1 LSGKNEKWEKM
12 CVEIQRR
19 SLSDISLKPKSV
31 KALWAEILNILTL
44 AYNDKKLTTKPHE
57 IRGLLK
63 LDHSTVIRQKSY
75 WDIMGGEKNQ
85 DRIRNIPH
93 FSLTNGCWFDFAIL
107 VYENNKEAEIVG
119 FNFEIRFPEKMYS
132 RFLRIDFNTPN
143 HDNDDKNMRLHL
155 HPGHDDIM
163 IHSPPMSPIEILYLF
178 LYGIDI
184 PDNPRAYSNFRASP
198 PQE

>member
-1 LSGKNEKWEKM
+1 M
-12 CVEIQRR
+12 CAKIQQR
-19 SLSDISLKPKSV
+19 SLENISLKIKNA
-31 KALWAEILNILTL
+31 KALRREILNILTL
-44 AYNDKKLTTKPHE
+44 AYNDKKLTNKPHE
-57 IRGLLK
+57 IRPLLK
-63 LDHSTVIRQKSY
+63 LYNSTVIKQQGY

-85 DRIRNIPH
+85 DRIRDIPH

-107 VYENNKEAEIVG
+107 VYENNKEAEIIA
-119 FNFEIRFPEKMYS
+119 FNFEIRFPETMYS
-132 RFLRIDFNTPN
+132 RFLRIDLNQPN
-143 HDNDDKNMRLHL
+143 HKNDDKNMRLHL

>member
-1 LSGKNEKWEKM
+1 MSGKNETWEKM
-12 CVEIQRR
+12 CAEIQRR
-19 SLSDISLKPKSV
+19 SLSDISLKPKSA
-31 KALWAEILNILTL
+31 KALWAEILRILTL
-44 AYNDKKLTTKPHE
+44 AYDDKKLTNKPHE
-57 IRGLLK
+57 IHGLLK
-63 LDHSTVIRQKSY
+63 LYYSSVIKQQGY

-85 DRIRNIPH
+85 DRITDIPH
-93 FSLTNGCWFDFAIL
+93 FSLKNGCWFDFAII
-107 VYENNKEAEIVG
+107 VNENNKEAEIVG

-163 IHSPPMSPIEILYLF
+163 IHSPPMSPIEILHLF